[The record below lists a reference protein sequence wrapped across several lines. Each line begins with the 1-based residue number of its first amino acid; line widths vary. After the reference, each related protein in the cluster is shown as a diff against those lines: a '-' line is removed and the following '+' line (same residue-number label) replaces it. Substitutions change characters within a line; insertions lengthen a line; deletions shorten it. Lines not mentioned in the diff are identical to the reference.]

1 MANYYNAP
9 VVVQTYQPF
18 QPDCG
23 QVGRPTPFPG
33 VTSQWNGVRRYPF
46 HAGYVQTPAIDNRHL
61 VNYNGVPYVSGANP
75 YRGPYLYQP
84 GAPAVHPY
92 NGYYYDHQYL
102 NTPNAASYSP
112 CANPCREI
120 YPGSA
125 CNVGLPVPPVARSNL
140 HVSPPVPPV
149 VPSGRQVTV
158 TTTTSSVDGVPSY
171 YAEPR
176 CGTRSVS
183 RYRYPGLHGSAITY
197 PTTHSIPGPYLR
209 SYMNYPGRP
218 YGY

>member
-23 QVGRPTPFPG
+23 QIGRPNPFPG
-33 VTSQWNGVRRYPF
+33 VTSQWNGGRRYPF
-46 HAGYVQTPAIDNRHL
+46 HAGYVQTPVIDNRQL
-61 VNYNGVPYVSGANP
+61 VNYNGVPYVSGANN
-75 YRGPYLYQP
+75 YRGPYMYQP
-84 GAPAVHPY
+84 GAPAIHPY
-92 NGYYYDHQYL
+92 NGYYYNQQYL

-120 YPGSA
+120 YPGSG
-125 CNVGLPVPPVARSNL
+125 CNVGLPGPGLPTVPPVVRSNL
-140 HVSPPVPPV
+140 HMPAVPP
-149 VPSGRQVTV
+149 GQQVTV
-158 TTTTSSVDGVPSY
+158 TTTSSTVDGVPSY
-171 YAEPR
+171 YAGSR
-176 CGTRSVS
+176 CGS
-183 RYRYPGLHGSAITY
+183 RTVARYPGAYGSAITY
-197 PTTHSIPGPYLR
+197 PTTHSIPGPYLQ